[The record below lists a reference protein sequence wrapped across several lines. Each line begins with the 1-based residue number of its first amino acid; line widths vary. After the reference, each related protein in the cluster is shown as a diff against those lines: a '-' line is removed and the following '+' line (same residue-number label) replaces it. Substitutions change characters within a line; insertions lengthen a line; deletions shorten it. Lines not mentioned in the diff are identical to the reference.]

1 MLNSRFLG
9 FVRSARW
16 QQSADYRRQLAQDGD
31 ADCLTLAQARQG
43 DRLIVQG
50 STDCAV
56 ALQAIRFG
64 IGSGAE
70 ITVCKKI
77 PGGPVIVSRNQQEI
91 AIGQDLASSILV
103 LLEVDR

>member
-1 MLNSRFLG
+1 
-9 FVRSARW
+9 
-16 QQSADYRRQLAQDGD
+16 
-31 ADCLTLAQARQG
+31 
-43 DRLIVQG
+43 
-50 STDCAV
+50 
-56 ALQAIRFG
+56 LQAIRFG